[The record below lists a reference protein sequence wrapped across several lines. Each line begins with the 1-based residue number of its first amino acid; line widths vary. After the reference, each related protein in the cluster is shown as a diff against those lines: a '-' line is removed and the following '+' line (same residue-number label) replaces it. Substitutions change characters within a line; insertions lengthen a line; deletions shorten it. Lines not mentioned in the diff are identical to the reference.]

1 MNFSTRAMIGAASAL
16 TMIAPACAET
26 NPGVSARSSWTQE
39 PPTLETVDPASSTSS
54 TVPEEVVQEE
64 YQSAFGADQSVD
76 NLRAD
81 MTTYTQAVIHL
92 CFQHPDFCQI
102 DYVNPYEITIDIDY
116 ADPDGYEV
124 ELFAQTTV
132 TKDYPDVDPNEELV
146 VDKPEVLAT
155 ATFTPNGAGVG
166 PRLIQG
172 AYLSL
177 ADLAPLVSIRSGEEG
192 DYTDTFASIE
202 GEGDARFRFGHVSYT
217 AGSDWNLMAAI
228 LISDQAADT
237 IKATTDVLKDLAS

>member
-1 MNFSTRAMIGAASAL
+1 MIGAASAL

-26 NPGVSARSSWTQE
+26 GPGVSARSSWAQE
-39 PPTLETVDPASSTSS
+39 APTLETLDPASSTSS
-54 TVPEEVVQEE
+54 TVPERVLQEE
-64 YQSAFGADQSVD
+64 YQTAFAADQSVE

-92 CFQHPDFCQI
+92 CFKNPDFCEI
-102 DYVNPYEITIDIDY
+102 NYVNPYEITIDIDY
-116 ADPDGYEV
+116 ADPDRYEV

-155 ATFTPNGAGVG
+155 ATFTPAGEGFG
-166 PRLIQG
+166 PRLLQG

-177 ADLAPLVSIRSGEEG
+177 ADLAPLVSIRGGEEG

-202 GEGDARFRFGHVSYT
+202 GEGNARFRFGHVSYT
-217 AGSDWNLMAAI
+217 SKSEWNLMAEI
-228 LISDQAADT
+228 RISDQAKDR
-237 IKATTDVLKDLAS
+237 IKDTTDVLKDLAS